1 MRPTSSQFHQHFTY
15 EFFVRTLFR
24 QLFSSYMYVEK
35 AAATL
40 FVQKNWHQRYL
51 FGAFFHKLN
60 TNFGLFLDV
69 FVILRSIDFKVKL
82 FVSCIKCKQF
92 ENALLKLARRAFLR
106 QTVAREY
113 FLPLNTART
122 WSWVWDPW
130 SRAITFCSFSLSS
143 WPSDVTI
150 PDMAINLN
158 MERLN
163 VDLFSEPFKCR
174 DV

>member
-35 AAATL
+35 AAATS

-60 TNFGLFLDV
+60 TKFGLFLDV

-82 FVSCIKCKQF
+82 FVSCIKCSQF
-92 ENALLKLARRAFLR
+92 ENAYLKLAHRAFFTSNCGPRILFASQYGPNMVLSLR
-106 QTVAREY
+106 PLVQGNY
-113 FLPLNTART
+113 FLL
-122 WSWVWDPW
+122 
-130 SRAITFCSFSLSS
+130 FLSLFM
-143 WPSDVTI
+143 T
-150 PDMAINLN
+150 
-158 MERLN
+158 
-163 VDLFSEPFKCR
+163 
-174 DV
+174 